1 MIFSQKITERGKPDP
16 SECMS
21 FLTAR
26 NLVSRIHRIC
36 FWLSRVFGSSS
47 GHLRIVFGLFGQRYP
62 ADQKARRL
70 WVRDWLCSNWL
81 ACVASVS
88 SRGSSRK
95 LGQDR
100 SKKKWMTG
108 EGPPPPSTFFC
119 LRSNVRAITRLET
132 LATQATNWSDHRS
145 DG

>member
-36 FWLSRVFGSSS
+36 LPCRVFGSSS

-70 WVRDWLCSNWL
+70 WVSGYEIGCARIGPSSETQGQSVGSGEKARRKFSSKTGRAPGYRLSPNHFQKFKPMLAPDWAQKMLCIIVPKPANSF
-81 ACVASVS
+81 S
-88 SRGSSRK
+88 
-95 LGQDR
+95 
-100 SKKKWMTG
+100 
-108 EGPPPPSTFFC
+108 
-119 LRSNVRAITRLET
+119 
-132 LATQATNWSDHRS
+132 
-145 DG
+145 